1 MVAHIYVDTKMK
13 QVDLRHSC
21 KLSELSVGGKKEVS
35 VIASRFCMSKQ
46 LPESTVTVSILNGLQ
61 RPIC

>member
-1 MVAHIYVDTKMK
+1 MVAHIYVDTKKK
-13 QVDLRHSC
+13 QVDVRHSC
-21 KLSELSVGGKKEVS
+21 KLSELSVGEKKEVS